1 MPTRDKSL
9 QKKLVFAYL
18 NKENKSLR
26 VRKRK
31 VARKVRK

>member
-1 MPTRDKSL
+1 MPTKDKSL
-9 QKKLVFAYL
+9 QKKLAFVYL
-18 NKENKSLR
+18 NKENKSLK